1 MPSLPWWP
9 IPRGTSWASRSSD
22 CDSVPRL
29 SRWLQRPSASLAA
42 LEEVTVRVPEEAA
55 DLPVAL
61 DRRSEE
67 RGAASHEGL
76 VGHATVGHPNRDRVA
91 HRRRVGRWCERHA
104 GLVVGRSSAVHHADP
119 DTFEVELGGAPAA
132 LAVGPGA
139 WRVDVSVAE
148 GI

>member
-22 CDSVPRL
+22 RDSVPRL
-29 SRWLQRPSASLAA
+29 SRWLPRPSASLAD

-55 DLPVAL
+55 ALPVAL

-104 GLVVGRSSAVHHADP
+104 GLVVGRGTAGHHDEPGAL
-119 DTFEVELGGAPAA
+119 EVEHGRGPAVF
-132 LAVGPGA
+132 AVEPC
-139 WRVDVSVAE
+139 
-148 GI
+148 